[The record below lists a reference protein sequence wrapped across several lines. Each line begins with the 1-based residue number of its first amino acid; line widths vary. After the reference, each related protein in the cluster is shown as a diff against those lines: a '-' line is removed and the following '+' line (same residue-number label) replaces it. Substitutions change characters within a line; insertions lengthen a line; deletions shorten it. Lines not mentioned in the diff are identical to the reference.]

1 MGVDV
6 NTFHQ
11 EFRNLLDEKSV
22 VLVSGVDRNN
32 VRLNMGFVTEDVV
45 DDISR
50 WWRKYYNCP
59 AQGIRG
65 KLKMFR
71 GEENF
76 SYDEEVKLKD
86 GYVYLSYISSRDYIS
101 SREFEF
107 IFITNSGCGV
117 SNTQY
122 FSNTLYKLVTCI

>member
-1 MGVDV
+1 MELDV
-6 NTFHQ
+6 STLHQ
-11 EFRNLLDEKSV
+11 ELKNLLSERNV
-22 VLVSGVDRNN
+22 FLVSGMDRNHIK
-32 VRLNMGFVTEDVV
+32 LNMGFVIEDVV

-50 WWRKYYNCP
+50 WWRKYYNCS

-65 KLKMFR
+65 KLKIFR
-71 GEENF
+71 KDDNF

-86 GYVYLSYISSRDYIS
+86 GYIYLSYIS

-107 IFITNSGCGV
+107 IFTTDANPGY

-122 FSNTLYKLVTCI
+122 NQYKLVVCV

>member
-1 MGVDV
+1 MDVDV

-11 EFRNLLDEKSV
+11 GFRNLLDEKNV
-22 VLVSGVDRNN
+22 VLVSGVDRNH
-32 VRLNMGFVTEDVV
+32 VRLNMGFVIEDVV

-50 WWRKYYNCP
+50 WWRKYYNCS

-71 GEENF
+71 KENDF

-86 GYVYLSYISSRDYIS
+86 GYIYLSYIS

-107 IFITNSGCGV
+107 IFITNGGYGV
-117 SNTQY
+117 
-122 FSNTLYKLVTCI
+122 SNTLYKLVVCV

>member
-1 MGVDV
+1 MGADV
-6 NTFHQ
+6 NTLHQ
-11 EFRNLLDEKSV
+11 ELRNLLGEKNV
-22 VLVSGVDRNN
+22 VLVSGVDRNH
-32 VRLNMGFVTEDVV
+32 VRLNMGFVIEDVV

-50 WWRKYYNCP
+50 WWRKYYNCS

-65 KLKMFR
+65 KLKMLR
-71 GEENF
+71 EENDF

-86 GYVYLSYISSRDYIS
+86 GYAYLSYIS

-107 IFITNSGCGV
+107 IFITNGGCGV

-122 FSNTLYKLVTCI
+122 FSNTQYKLVVCV

>member
-1 MGVDV
+1 MEADV
-6 NTFHQ
+6 NTLHQ
-11 EFRNLLDEKSV
+11 EFRNLLDEKNV
-22 VLVSGVDRNN
+22 VLVSGVDRNH
-32 VRLNMGFVTEDVV
+32 VRLNMGFVIEDVV

-50 WWRKYYNCP
+50 WWRKYYNCS

-65 KLKMFR
+65 KLEMFR

-86 GYVYLSYISSRDYIS
+86 GYVYLSYISY
-101 SREFEF
+101 REFEF

-122 FSNTLYKLVTCI
+122 FSNTLYKLVVCV

>member
-1 MGVDV
+1 MEVDV

-11 EFRNLLDEKSV
+11 EFRNLLGEKSV
-22 VLVSGVDRNN
+22 VLVSGVDRNH
-32 VRLNMGFVTEDVV
+32 VRWNMGVVTEDVV

-50 WWRKYYNCP
+50 WWRKYYNCS

-86 GYVYLSYISSRDYIS
+86 GYVYLSYISSR
-101 SREFEF
+101 EFEF

-122 FSNTLYKLVTCI
+122 FSNTLYKLVVCV

>member
-1 MGVDV
+1 MELDV
-6 NTFHQ
+6 NTLHL
-11 EFRNLLDEKSV
+11 EFKDLLSERNV
-22 VLVSGVDRNN
+22 FLVSGVDKNH
-32 VRLNMGFVTEDVV
+32 VKLHMGFVIEDVV

-50 WWRKYYNCP
+50 WWRKYYNCS

-65 KLKMFR
+65 KLKIFR
-71 GEENF
+71 KDDNF

-86 GYVYLSYISSRDYIS
+86 GYIYLSYIS

-107 IFITNSGCGV
+107 IFTTDANPGY

-122 FSNTLYKLVTCI
+122 NQYKLVVCV

>member
-1 MGVDV
+1 MELDV
-6 NTFHQ
+6 ETLHQ
-11 EFRNLLDEKSV
+11 EFKNILSERNV
-22 VLVSGVDRNN
+22 FLVSGVDKNHIK
-32 VRLNMGFVTEDVV
+32 LNMGFVIEDIV

-50 WWRKYYNCP
+50 WWRKYYNCS

-65 KLKMFR
+65 KLKIFR
-71 GEENF
+71 KEDNF

-86 GYVYLSYISSRDYIS
+86 GYIYLSYIS

-107 IFITNSGCGV
+107 IFTTDANPGY

-122 FSNTLYKLVTCI
+122 NQYKLVVCV

>member
-1 MGVDV
+1 MDVDV

-11 EFRNLLDEKSV
+11 EFRNLLDEKNV
-22 VLVSGVDRNN
+22 VLVSGVDRNH
-32 VRLNMGFVTEDVV
+32 VRLNMGFVIEDVV

-50 WWRKYYNCP
+50 WWRKYYNCS

-65 KLKMFR
+65 KLKMFS
-71 GEENF
+71 GEGDF

-86 GYVYLSYISSRDYIS
+86 GYVYLAYIS

-107 IFITNSGCGV
+107 IFITNNGCGV

-122 FSNTLYKLVTCI
+122 FSNTLYKLVVCV

>member
-1 MGVDV
+1 MEVDV
-6 NTFHQ
+6 NTLHQ
-11 EFRNLLDEKSV
+11 EFKNLLGEKNV
-22 VLVSGVDRNN
+22 VLVSGTDKNH
-32 VRLNMGFVTEDVV
+32 VRLHMGFVIDDVV

-50 WWRKYYNCP
+50 WWRKYYNHS

-71 GEENF
+71 EDDNF
-76 SYDEEVKLKD
+76 SYDEEVRLKDGD
-86 GYVYLSYISSRDYIS
+86 GYVYLSYIS

-107 IFITNSGCGV
+107 IFITNGGYGV

-122 FSNTLYKLVTCI
+122 FSNTQYKLVVCV

>member
-1 MGVDV
+1 MEVDV

-11 EFRNLLDEKSV
+11 EFRNLLDEKNV
-22 VLVSGVDRNN
+22 VLVSGVDRNH
-32 VRLNMGFVTEDVV
+32 VRLNMGFVIEDVV

-50 WWRKYYNCP
+50 WWRKYYNCS

-65 KLKMFR
+65 KLKMFS
-71 GEENF
+71 GEDNF

-86 GYVYLSYISSRDYIS
+86 GYVYLSYIS

>member
-1 MGVDV
+1 MEVDV

-11 EFRNLLDEKSV
+11 EFRNLLDEKNV
-22 VLVSGVDRNN
+22 VLVSGVDRNH
-32 VRLNMGFVTEDVV
+32 VRLNMGFVIEDVV

-50 WWRKYYNCP
+50 WWRKYYNCS

-65 KLKMFR
+65 KLKMFS
-71 GEENF
+71 GEDNF

-86 GYVYLSYISSRDYIS
+86 GYVYLAYIS

-122 FSNTLYKLVTCI
+122 FSNTLYKLVVCV

>member
-1 MGVDV
+1 MEVDV

-11 EFRNLLDEKSV
+11 EFRNLLDEKNV
-22 VLVSGVDRNN
+22 VLVSGVDRNH
-32 VRLNMGFVTEDVV
+32 VRLNMGFVIEDVV

-50 WWRKYYNCP
+50 WWRKYYNCS

-65 KLKMFR
+65 KLKMFS
-71 GEENF
+71 GEDNF

-86 GYVYLSYISSRDYIS
+86 GYVYPAYIS

-122 FSNTLYKLVTCI
+122 FSNTLYKLVVCV

>member
-1 MGVDV
+1 MEVDV
-6 NTFHQ
+6 NTLHQ
-11 EFRNLLDEKSV
+11 EFRNLLGEKGV
-22 VLVSGVDRNN
+22 VLVSGMDRNHIK
-32 VRLNMGFVTEDVV
+32 LNMGFVIEDVV

-50 WWRKYYNCP
+50 WWRKHYNCS

-65 KLKMFR
+65 KLKIFR
-71 GEENF
+71 KDDNF

-86 GYVYLSYISSRDYIS
+86 GYIYLSYIS

-107 IFITNSGCGV
+107 IFVTDANPGY

-122 FSNTLYKLVTCI
+122 NQYKLVVCV